1 VALEFVSGT
10 CSQSVWDAGG
20 DPEESS
26 SVPEEPPAAEADGPE
41 SSSAADVGGPGMM
54 TDSDADGVAPSP
66 DCANV
71 IGAIQSDAAPTT
83 AIMVVANRGISAA
96 FMLKQTGPWF
106 LL

>member
-1 VALEFVSGT
+1 
-10 CSQSVWDAGG
+10 
-20 DPEESS
+20 
-26 SVPEEPPAAEADGPE
+26 
-41 SSSAADVGGPGMM
+41 MM

>member
-1 VALEFVSGT
+1 VASEFVSGT
-10 CSQSVWDAGG
+10 SSQSVWDAGG

-26 SVPEEPPAAEADGPE
+26 SVPEEPSAAEAGGPE
-41 SSSAADVGGPGMM
+41 SSSADVGGPGMM
-54 TDSDADGVAPSP
+54 TESDADSVAPSP

-71 IGAIQSDAAPTT
+71 IGAIQSDATPTT